1 MDNTFLIVG
10 GLVVVALVGVFL
22 LKQFKPS
29 SSSPPATAL
38 NKEYQPFIL
47 QQKTNVNHNTILFRF
62 KLPQANQRLGLPVG
76 KHVVLRFMDEKGES
90 VSRQYT
96 PVSSDDNIGYFDLI
110 IKVYPAGKM
119 SQHLSRLDVGGTIDV
134 KGPLGELEYLGSGN
148 FSIRRKGVWSPKKVK
163 TIGMIAGGSGITPML
178 QIVRE
183 ILKHPEDHTE
193 MSLIFGNVTEDDIL
207 LRNELE
213 HYLKTYP
220 RQFKLFY
227 TLDKPTTG
235 WTGGVGFVTPEMIQ
249 KYLYPASQDNI
260 TLLCG
265 PGPMVKGMS
274 KNLEGLDFSADNYF
288 CY

>member
-1 MDNTFLIVG
+1 LIFVVG
-10 GLVVVALVGVFL
+10 GVIVVALIGVFL

-29 SSSPPATAL
+29 SSTSATAL
-38 NKEYQPFIL
+38 SKEYLPFVL

-62 KLPQANQRLGLPVG
+62 KLPGATQRLGLPTG
-76 KHVVLRFMDEKGES
+76 KHVVLRFLDDKGET

-96 PVSSDDNIGYFDLI
+96 PVSSDDDVGHFDLI
-110 IKVYPAGKM
+110 IKVYPMGKM
-119 SQHLSRLDVGGTIDV
+119 SQYLAKLEVGKTIDV
-134 KGPLGELEYLGSGN
+134 KGPLGEVEYLGRGE
-148 FSIRRKGVWSPKKVK
+148 FTVRRKGVWTPKKVK

-183 ILKHPEDHTE
+183 ILKRKDDQTE

-207 LRNELE
+207 CRTELE
-213 HYLKTYP
+213 LYLKSSP

-235 WTGGVGFVTPEMIQ
+235 WTGGVGFVTPDMIQ
-249 KYLYPASQDNI
+249 KHLYPASPENI
-260 TLLCG
+260 TLICG
-265 PGPMVKGMS
+265 PGPMLKNMV
-274 KNLEGLDFSADNYF
+274 KNLEGLDYTPDNYF